1 MIKIPLL
8 FQCLIRVVIQETI
21 ITRITAP
28 MIEGTNAMPA
38 RLGPQLPNKLSPN
51 YEPINP
57 ASILLIQPIAAP
69 RLVSAPATAPIIAPT
84 IKVQIIPIFYSPF
97 ASKIL

>member
-38 RLGPQLPNKLSPN
+38 RLGPSYLTNFRLTMSQL
-51 YEPINP
+51 
-57 ASILLIQPIAAP
+57 
-69 RLVSAPATAPIIAPT
+69 
-84 IKVQIIPIFYSPF
+84 VQQVYC
-97 ASKIL
+97 